1 MRIANKTIYD
11 NIKMNLSYAS
21 SAMLE
26 ANQVVSSQKKI
37 NKLSDDPVG
46 LVSVLNLRSSIANIN
61 QLERNISTGRSWLNM
76 GESALIQVED
86 ILSQTKALCVEMA
99 SATKGVSERDS
110 AAGLVD
116 GYLRQVMSQANTQ
129 VGGRYI
135 FSGTKTDTIPFA
147 FDDETN
153 PTQVTYEGN
162 DTPFKIKIAK
172 DINVEVGRDGETI
185 FGDDNFDWSD
195 PDVGHSNIFKTLID
209 LKTHLQNDDVPGIQG
224 TMDKLDEHLETIR
237 TLVSNTGSRE
247 IRLDVKEKTIQ
258 DLNLTYMDRI
268 SQLEDVDIAEAI
280 IDLETKELVYQAALA
295 SSARVMKLSLVD
307 YI

>member
-1 MRIANKTIYD
+1 MRIANRTIYN
-11 NIKMNLSYAS
+11 NIKMNLSYTS

-61 QLERNISTGRSWLNM
+61 QLERNISMGRSWLNM
-76 GESALIQVED
+76 GESALTWIED

-99 SATKGVSERDS
+99 TATKGASERDS
-110 AAGLVD
+110 AAGIVD
-116 GYLRQVMSQANTQ
+116 GYLRQVLGQANIQ
-129 VGGRYI
+129 VGDRYI

-147 FDDETN
+147 FDDESN
-153 PTQVTYEGN
+153 PTMVTYSGN
-162 DTPFKIKIAK
+162 DSPFTIKIAR
-172 DINVEVGRDGETI
+172 DIDIAVGRNGEEI
-185 FGDDNFDWSD
+185 FGANWDN
-195 PDVGHSNIFKTLID
+195 SNIFKTFID
-209 LKTHLQNDDVPGIQG
+209 LKTHLQNNDVPGIQG

-247 IRLDVKEKTIQ
+247 IRLDVKEKIIQ
-258 DLNLTYMDRI
+258 DLNLTYTDRI

-280 IDLETKELVYQAALA
+280 IDLETKELAYQAALA
-295 SSARVMKLSLVD
+295 SSAKVMKLSLLD